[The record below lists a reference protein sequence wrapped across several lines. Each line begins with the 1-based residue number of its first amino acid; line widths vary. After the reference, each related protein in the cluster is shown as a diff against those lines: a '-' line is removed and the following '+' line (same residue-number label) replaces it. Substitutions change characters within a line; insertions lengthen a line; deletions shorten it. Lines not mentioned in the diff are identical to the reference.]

1 MNLSSEILRIEER
14 AETKSTKVTA
24 SMLQNNLSIVLE
36 ILRKSNSK
44 RVT

>member
-14 AETKSTKVTA
+14 AETKSKITA